1 MEANGQTLY
10 NDDLLNILPDGV
22 IILDINREVIQ
33 LNQQALTELH
43 VHSSVNALMPLPT
56 NKIFKLLNKKEDILS
71 TILEEIRQ
79 GKKVYSLPEHTFM
92 QEQVDYTQF
101 PIRGEFA
108 TMENEKGEK
117 NILFFFRN
125 ITVELTQEYIL
136 NTALQRTR
144 IYPWYYDISRSEFT
158 LDDRYFEHLI
168 RTIGKLWLTPLLYN
182 LVVIQLLTKQFH
194 SVCAGGMVLGNGL
207 KGSQL
212 ILQTYPVIPIG

>member
-158 LDDRYFEHLI
+158 LDDRYFEHLGI
-168 RTIGKLWLTPLLYN
+168 PAGENNTLTMEEYVNMIHPDDRQTMADAF
-182 LVVIQLLTKQFH
+182 VVQLSDL
-194 SVCAGGMVLGNGL
+194 SSG
-207 KGSQL
+207 
-212 ILQTYPVIPIG
+212 

>member
-33 LNQQALTELH
+33 LNQQAFTELH
-43 VHSSVNALMPLPT
+43 VHSSVNAMMPLPT

-108 TMENEKGEK
+108 TMENEEGEK
-117 NILFFFRN
+117 NILFFWKNLKIFFHFQFNRSIYFLHLPIFR
-125 ITVELTQEYIL
+125 
-136 NTALQRTR
+136 
-144 IYPWYYDISRSEFT
+144 RSFAVT
-158 LDDRYFEHLI
+158 HHH
-168 RTIGKLWLTPLLYN
+168 TIKTESL
-182 LVVIQLLTKQFH
+182 
-194 SVCAGGMVLGNGL
+194 
-207 KGSQL
+207 
-212 ILQTYPVIPIG
+212 

>member
-108 TMENEKGEK
+108 ASAN
-117 NILFFFRN
+117 
-125 ITVELTQEYIL
+125 
-136 NTALQRTR
+136 
-144 IYPWYYDISRSEFT
+144 D
-158 LDDRYFEHLI
+158 
-168 RTIGKLWLTPLLYN
+168 
-182 LVVIQLLTKQFH
+182 TKKRK
-194 SVCAGGMVLGNGL
+194 A
-207 KGSQL
+207 
-212 ILQTYPVIPIG
+212 

>member
-43 VHSSVNALMPLPT
+43 VHSSVNAMMPLPT

-71 TILEEIRQ
+71 TILEEIHQ

-108 TMENEKGEK
+108 TMENEEGEK
-117 NILFFFRN
+117 IILFFFRN

-158 LDDRYFEHLI
+158 LDDRYFEHLGI
-168 RTIGKLWLTPLLYN
+168 PAGENNTLT
-182 LVVIQLLTKQFH
+182 
-194 SVCAGGMVLGNGL
+194 M
-207 KGSQL
+207 
-212 ILQTYPVIPIG
+212 